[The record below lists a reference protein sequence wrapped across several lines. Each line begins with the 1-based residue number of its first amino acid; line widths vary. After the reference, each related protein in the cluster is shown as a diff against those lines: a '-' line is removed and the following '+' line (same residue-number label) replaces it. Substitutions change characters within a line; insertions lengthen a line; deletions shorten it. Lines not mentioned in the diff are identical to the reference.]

1 MMHQKGGKGKIARNA
16 AKIEF
21 LANIEDVLSLIS
33 RGYNLKNVHSELTE
47 KGRFTMSYYTFCWHL
62 RLHNEQKTSKKV
74 IKPTTSPTKAPVVQN
89 NEGFG
94 RIEEVDVAKLL

>member
-1 MMHQKGGKGKIARNA
+1 MMQQKGGKGKIARNA

-21 LANIEDVLSLIS
+21 LANVEDVFSMIS

-62 RLHNEQKTSKKV
+62 RIHSKQKTSKKTILNV
-74 IKPTTSPTKAPVVQN
+74 APPIQPPTQQK

-94 RIEEVDVAKLL
+94 QIENVDLSKLF